1 MSQQVFQF
9 KPHYLEVV
17 YTQKKHIYT
26 YIKSGCERI
35 NCQALEKESIKAEP
49 LENWNWQRKSTEIQE
64 LQMLLVLLGVCLPF
78 SGSWPGRA
86 NVRCGTHRWNKW
98 KMIYRYLS
106 TWRIFMDFLQ
116 IVDFHGFSTDRGFSW
131 IFHICLSGTAGA
143 SSPESLCLAWSMA
156 PSGR

>member
-1 MSQQVFQF
+1 MSDNCTAGCVITSVPVQT
-9 KPHYLEVV
+9 PLSWGGLHP
-17 YTQKKHIYT
+17 KKNIYT

-64 LQMLLVLLGVCLPF
+64 MLLVLLRVCLPF

-98 KMIYRYLS
+98 KMIYRYLHGGCS
-106 TWRIFMDFLQ
+106 WIIYRSWIFMDFP
-116 IVDFHGFSTDRGFSW
+116 H
-131 IFHICLSGTAGA
+131 LSEWNHWCFVPWVPRVWLGPWHRPAGRA
-143 SSPESLCLAWSMA
+143 
-156 PSGR
+156 